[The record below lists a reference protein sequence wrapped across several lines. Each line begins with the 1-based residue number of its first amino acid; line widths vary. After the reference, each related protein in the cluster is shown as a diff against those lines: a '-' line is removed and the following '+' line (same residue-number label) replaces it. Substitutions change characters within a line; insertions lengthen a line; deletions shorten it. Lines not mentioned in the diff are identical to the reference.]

1 MNIRPQNQHYVQD
14 YELVS
19 LLFPFPEQ
27 TLSIYL
33 NGCKTEKPLILF
45 HLDLSLSCYWKI
57 PLLALLFYIIKSQL

>member
-1 MNIRPQNQHYVQD
+1 MIILKNTKNEQKKENHPQNQHYVQD

-33 NGCKTEKPLILF
+33 NGCKTEKQLILF
-45 HLDLSLSCYWKI
+45 HLDLSISY
-57 PLLALLFYIIKSQL
+57 Y